1 MMTRRREK
9 EIFILDTNFILDGFF
24 LKEGRYVFKNDLI
37 DVGKAC
43 RRLNFHLVTSSA
55 CIDEIFER
63 SLKTSV
69 IKTLEVIEVLKQKAM
84 NIKMQLEYIF
94 TTQTPQWQD
103 LTLILAAEKFGHG
116 TIVSSDFHLVNVI
129 NTIKHANILP
139 WSIDAEFN
147 GNFLLELGELTVDEK
162 QAEAIRRVWKRTA
175 EIELRRMIASPN
187 ADAAERMAEYL
198 MQYAR
203 RREERVDAGFVLPL
217 KRLVVANDDDR
228 MQQFFENK
236 TFARLWMYFK
246 K

>member
-1 MMTRRREK
+1 MREK
-9 EIFILDTNFILDGFF
+9 EVFILDTNFILDGFF

-37 DVGKAC
+37 DLGKAC
-43 RRLNFHLVTSSA
+43 KRLNFHLVTSSA
-55 CIDEIFER
+55 CIDEIFEKP
-63 SLKTSV
+63 LKTAV
-69 IKTLEVIEVLKQKAM
+69 MKILEVIEILKHKAL
-84 NIKMQLEYIF
+84 NVKTQLDYIF
-94 TTQTPQWQD
+94 AAQTPQWQD

-116 TIVSSDFHLVNVI
+116 TIVSSDFHLVNMI
-129 NTIKHANILP
+129 NMIKHANILP

-175 EIELRRMIASPN
+175 EIELKRMITSPN

-217 KRLVVANDDDR
+217 NRLIASKDDDR

-236 TFARLWMYFK
+236 TIARLWMYFK